1 MITLSDVRKTYQTRA
16 GVHTVFDHLSMS
28 VLRGEKIGILG
39 HNGAGKSTLIRILS
53 GVEKPDVGTVSLS
66 MSISWPLAFGGGF
79 QGSLTGLDNL
89 KFICRV
95 YGVDFRNKVDFVEE
109 FTELGKFFREPVITY
124 SAGMR
129 SRLAFAISMAVEF
142 DCFLIDEIISVGD
155 ARFQAKCRAEL
166 FEKRKDRAWI
176 MVSHVSDT
184 IRDHCDRAGVLH
196 DGKLQMFAD
205 VEEAFQ
211 HYEKLTL
218 G

>member
-1 MITLSDVRKTYQTRA
+1 MCARPTQRATAFTRC
-16 GVHTVFDHLSMS
+16 
-28 VLRGEKIGILG
+28 RGEKIGILG
-39 HNGAGKSTLIRILS
+39 RNGAGKSTLIRILS
-53 GVEKPDVGTVSLS
+53 GVEKPDTGKVSQG

-95 YGVDFRNKVDFVEE
+95 YGVDFHAKRDFVEE
-109 FTELGKFFREPVITY
+109 FAELGKFFREPTRSY

-155 ARFQAKCRAEL
+155 ARFHAKCQAEL

-176 MVSHVSDT
+176 MVSHQSDN
-184 IRDHCDRAGVLH
+184 IRSHCDRAGVLH
-196 DGKLQMFAD
+196 NGSLRMFDD
-205 VEEAFQ
+205 VEEAFD
-211 HYEKLTL
+211 HYKRATL